1 MPKDQDP
8 LVALCPS
15 DGRLPSKGLRNRCYT
30 WGHLEPY
37 TNTAGPGMNK
47 DEDVAANKRSITSR
61 EGVHQIRPQKPKYPE
76 ETPN

>member
-1 MPKDQDP
+1 
-8 LVALCPS
+8 
-15 DGRLPSKGLRNRCYT
+15 
-30 WGHLEPY
+30 
-37 TNTAGPGMNK
+37 MNK